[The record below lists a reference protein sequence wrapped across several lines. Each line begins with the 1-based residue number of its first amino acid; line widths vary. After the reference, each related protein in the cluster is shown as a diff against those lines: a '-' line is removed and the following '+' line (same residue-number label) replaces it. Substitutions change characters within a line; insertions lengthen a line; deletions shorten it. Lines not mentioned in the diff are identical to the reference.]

1 MGSLRYHDSE
11 GGENFALKRE
21 LKSFQSLKT
30 LQPSEPFWSWIPND
44 NVQVQKEKENFVVS
58 QSGHVEVGILTS

>member
-1 MGSLRYHDSE
+1 MESLRYHDGD

-30 LQPSEPFWSWIPND
+30 LQPSDPSGVESTND

-58 QSGHVEVGILTS
+58 QSSHVEVGILTS